1 MVSIVS
7 DTTFKW
13 LGRYDNVINSGGV
26 KIHPERLEKQ
36 LQKQLKVRFFIAALT
51 DETLGQKVVLII
63 EGEVKKL
70 ELDWHQIDHI
80 KRPKNI
86 YFVPVFSET
95 RSGKIQRQK
104 TLEMLNLN
112 QP

>member
-13 LGRYDNVINSGGV
+13 LGRYDNLINSGGV
-26 KIHPERLEKQ
+26 KIHPERLEKE

-70 ELDWHQIDHI
+70 ELDWHQIDPI

-104 TLEMLNLN
+104 TLELLNLN
-112 QP
+112 